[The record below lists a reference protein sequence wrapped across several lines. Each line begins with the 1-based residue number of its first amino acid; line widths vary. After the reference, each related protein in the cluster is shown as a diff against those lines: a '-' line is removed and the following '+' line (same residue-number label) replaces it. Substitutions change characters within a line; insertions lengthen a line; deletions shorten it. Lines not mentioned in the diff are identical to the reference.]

1 MKIRLKGDDS
11 IELEYIKGVDV
22 ILITELYSDTRRIAV
37 CGEDAVELANEILEM
52 AKWRNK

>member
-1 MKIRLKGDDS
+1 MKIQLKGDES
-11 IELEYIKGVDV
+11 IELEYIAGADV
-22 ILITELYSDTRRIAV
+22 ILISETYSDRRIAI